1 MKSVF
6 RTLLKVLLLVSLATT
21 PIGVV
26 LATVQAG
33 NYLSVTNGEGM
44 APCPHVLQDKAPV
57 AARKA
62 LSEKMSCTCH
72 VGDCSSMDNSGCQHS
87 TVLSLAVLLTVTL
100 KFPAVAN
107 DHSGT
112 VFQDRH
118 TGLSVP
124 PESPPP
130 IL

>member
-6 RTLLKVLLLVSLATT
+6 RTLLKVLLLVSLVTT
-21 PIGVV
+21 PVGMA

-33 NYLSVTNGEGM
+33 NYLSVPNGEGM
-44 APCPHVLQDKAPV
+44 APCPHVLQDKAPA
-57 AARKA
+57 AARQA
-62 LSEKMSCTCH
+62 LSEKISCTCH
-72 VGDCSSMDNSGCQHS
+72 VDDCSSMDNSSCQHS
-87 TVLSLAVLLTVTL
+87 TVSSLAVLLTAAL

-107 DHSGT
+107 DHRGA

-118 TGLSVP
+118 TGLSIP